1 MNLDSCMK
9 KLLLLLILSFFSA
22 QGYASSS
29 TAKSLKFELDTENG
43 KLEDYSYITD
53 PTGNFDKVHKF
64 TTGSE
69 CGSKTRDIDWD
80 NMVGEMETSDCGEN
94 SVRSQMVE
102 QVWED
107 NRPGDIQPKYQWYS
121 WDVYLPEDFP
131 IQDSGKLLLGEFH
144 NGECAHISFTSQGGE
159 DKGVLHFET
168 MKLWN
173 GDCKATSRIP
183 ITQIQDMRGKWTNF
197 HLEMKWENNETGL
210 ANLWLNG
217 KQVLAYKGRT
227 LTLQKENLNFMLFGL
242 YQCCNDRNKV
252 IKPAMAYFTTPKTS
266 MNPITPV
273 EVTLDNKK
281 TANSFKLKPELE
293 ASLASV
299 GEFDLKKLGENT
311 NPNLF
316 AFSAHSEKFDINQDG
331 HDDLII
337 PITSMNSKNQNVPYE
352 PAKPILLFWDNE
364 IKEYVIDKEVQ
375 RALPSFQW
383 PRRIRSSIN
392 PITGFTE
399 IFIADTGLDLASY
412 DMSKGIGNLP
422 PNCGA
427 QNHLITYDPVSGKV
441 DEIPLP
447 KIWDYPHGL
456 ATGDLNG
463 DQITDYVV
471 FNSPY
476 IKFPAKCLFK
486 GAGYTNESYILYSN
500 MKGGYDK
507 TDIKLNYQGWS
518 TVPSIQSAEIIV
530 DENDQTYLVLG
541 SEGGKGKGDGSL
553 YLMKQDS
560 KASFTE
566 TSKALTL
573 DLFRQIGKPVYGEI
587 LVADVDA
594 DGIEEVIAASNVIDD
609 SVALWVGRHVQIF
622 DIKNGRLIE
631 RPDAINRSSTID
643 DNKGG
648 DWCHHLFFNEKTA
661 WSMPFLTCTNL
672 IPQIEERGSF
682 YVSSNNKFQFAK
694 MKFKSNQENE
704 DFAWMKSFYPIT
716 IDQQT
721 IFVGRRISGKKV
733 INGVDGYNSIKLYLL
748 KPPAKAA
755 KASNAFDGTYSFT
768 LDRFN
773 PSEGSQNLGTGI
785 LEIINGKIS
794 VSKKYRYLSTSSTSY
809 YDTFE
814 GQIDKEGNINVLFD
828 VNALTGKGSPV
839 SIAFI
844 GNIDELQIKGKFDD
858 YFEIIIQFKKE

>member
-1 MNLDSCMK
+1 MVFLIESHLNLNTFMK
-9 KLLLLLILSFFSA
+9 NLLLILVLSLLSIQSF
-22 QGYASSS
+22 ASGCP
-29 TAKSLKFELDTENG
+29 D
-43 KLEDYSYITD
+43 
-53 PTGNFDKVHKF
+53 
-64 TTGSE
+64 GSE
-69 CGSKTRDIDWD
+69 PVKSISDDGTYFVFNCGS
-80 NMVGEMETSDCGEN
+80 
-94 SVRSQMVE
+94 SV
-102 QVWED
+102 
-107 NRPGDIQPKYQWYS
+107 
-121 WDVYLPEDFP
+121 
-131 IQDSGKLLLGEFH
+131 
-144 NGECAHISFTSQGGE
+144 
-159 DKGVLHFET
+159 
-168 MKLWN
+168 
-173 GDCKATSRIP
+173 
-183 ITQIQDMRGKWTNF
+183 
-197 HLEMKWENNETGL
+197 
-210 ANLWLNG
+210 
-217 KQVLAYKGRT
+217 
-227 LTLQKENLNFMLFGL
+227 
-242 YQCCNDRNKV
+242 
-252 IKPAMAYFTTPKTS
+252 TPSSKTS
-266 MNPITPV
+266 NNSEASPKVKPI
-273 EVTLDNKK
+273 
-281 TANSFKLKPELE
+281 ELE
-293 ASLASV
+293 ASLTFL
-299 GEFDLKKLGENT
+299 GEFDLKKLGENS
-311 NPNLF
+311 NQNLF
-316 AFSAHSEKFDINQDG
+316 AFSAHSETFDINQDG

-352 PAKPILLFWDNE
+352 PAKPILLFWDND
-364 IKEYVIDKEVQ
+364 IKEYVINKDVQ

-392 PITGFTE
+392 PITGLTE

-412 DMSKGIGNLP
+412 DMSKGIEKLP

-463 DQITDYVV
+463 DQITDYIV

-500 MKGGYDK
+500 TKGGYEK

-530 DENDQTYLVLG
+530 DENQTYLILG

-560 KASFTE
+560 KGSFTE

-573 DLFRQIGKPVYGEI
+573 DLFREIGQPVYGEI
-587 LVADVDA
+587 LVADIDA
-594 DGIEEVIAASNVIDD
+594 DGEEEVIAASNVIDD
-609 SVALWVGRHVQIF
+609 SIALWVGRHVQIF
-622 DIKNGRLIE
+622 DIKNGKFSE
-631 RPDAINRSSTID
+631 RSDAINKSSTID

-661 WSMPFLTCTNL
+661 WNMPFLTCTNL

-682 YVSSNNKFQFAK
+682 YVRSDNKFQFAK

-748 KPPAKAA
+748 KPPVKAA
-755 KASNAFDGTYSFT
+755 QASNAFDGSYSFT

-773 PSEGSQNLGTGI
+773 SSEGSIDLGGGV
-785 LEIINGKIS
+785 LEIKDGKIS
-794 VSKKYRYLSTSSTSY
+794 VAKKSRQLKTSSTSY

-814 GQIDKEGNINVLFD
+814 GQIDKQGNITSSFT
-828 VNALTGKGSPV
+828 VNALKGKGSPV
-839 SIAFI
+839 PVNFS
-844 GNIDELQIKGKFDD
+844 GRMNELQIKGKFDD
-858 YFEIIIQFKKE
+858 YFEMIINIKPIKALEPVKNVGEAANSFDGSYAFLLTNESDNGIQNIGSAQFIIKDGKISVARKYRYLDTSAISTYDTFEGVIDKEGNINVSFEFNPIRHMVEPKTIKFSGSMDSLQLRGGFDEIKSWDNNTKAYVLDENFYPSSYDVIIDFKKENY